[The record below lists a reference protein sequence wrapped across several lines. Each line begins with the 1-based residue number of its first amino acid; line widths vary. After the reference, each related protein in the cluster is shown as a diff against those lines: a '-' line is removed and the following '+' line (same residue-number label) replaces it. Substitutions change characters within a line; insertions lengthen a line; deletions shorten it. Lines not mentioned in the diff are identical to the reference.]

1 MSEIFFSS
9 DLKDLQGADLTGFFV
24 GWPNP
29 PSPDTLRRLIT
40 QSDVRF
46 FAIDA
51 ETKQCVGYLTGLTDH
66 VLFSY
71 LSSVEVLPEYQG
83 RGIGRELV
91 ARFLDATSQVY
102 ATDLVCEPDVQ
113 PFYQQCGLIP
123 YHSMVLRRRDG
134 LYGL

>member
-1 MSEIFFSS
+1 VDQVNISS
-9 DLKDLQGADLTGFFV
+9 DLADLSRADLVGFFV

-29 PSPDTLRRLIT
+29 PSPETLRRLIT
-40 QSDVRF
+40 QSDIRF
-46 FAIDA
+46 FAIQAD
-51 ETKQCVGYLTGLTDH
+51 TGQCVGYLTGLTDH

-102 ATDLVCEPDVQ
+102 ATDLVCDPEVQ

-123 YHSMVLRRRDG
+123 YHSMVLRRREQ
-134 LYGL
+134 L